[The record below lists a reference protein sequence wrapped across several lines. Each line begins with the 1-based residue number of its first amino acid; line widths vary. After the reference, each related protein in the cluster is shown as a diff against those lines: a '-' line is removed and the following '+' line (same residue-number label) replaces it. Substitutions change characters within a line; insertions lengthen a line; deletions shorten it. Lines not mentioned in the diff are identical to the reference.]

1 VVIIFAFLDLEKNIS
16 FSDSLLADANF
27 VERAVYAALRFPYVE
42 MVGLQFIDFHI
53 LNFTALSVV
62 GVLQYSLLPLAL

>member
-1 VVIIFAFLDLEKNIS
+1 MIV
-16 FSDSLLADANF
+16 
-27 VERAVYAALRFPYVE
+27 LRIY
-42 MVGLQFIDFHI
+42 IDFHI